1 MKGKGLGERRD
12 REKDREGR
20 KRDKGLG
27 IRVGNRGEREGGEE
41 LM

>member
-1 MKGKGLGERRD
+1 MGERRD

-27 IRVGNRGEREGGEE
+27 SRVGNRGEREGGEE